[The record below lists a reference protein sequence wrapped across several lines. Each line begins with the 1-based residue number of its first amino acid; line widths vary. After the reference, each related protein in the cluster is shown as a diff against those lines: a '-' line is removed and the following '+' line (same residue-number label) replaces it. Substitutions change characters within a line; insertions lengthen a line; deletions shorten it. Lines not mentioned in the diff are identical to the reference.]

1 MDPSLRWD
9 DAGIVRFSL
18 FPASNPNRTMS
29 ENIRTVAMRAARCLV
44 LIAATALAACRTAPL
59 AEPSPPAAPP
69 PPLTATR
76 GEFLVE
82 AGALD
87 TWNAVGQIA
96 VRTPGVTYEGRAQ
109 MLGLYALRY
118 RGESLM
124 VLTRPLLASETSGRL
139 TTRVTATTAAGKLV
153 DSEAAA
159 ELLALLQRELPD
171 EIERVRKRQ
180 AAEKARPVRKRKS
193 R

>member
-1 MDPSLRWD
+1 
-9 DAGIVRFSL
+9 
-18 FPASNPNRTMS
+18 MS
-29 ENIRTVAMRAARCLV
+29 ENVATLVMHAVRCL
-44 LIAATALAACRTAPL
+44 LLTAAANLAACRTAPVVQ
-59 AEPSPPAAPP
+59 PPPPAAAPP

-76 GEFLVE
+76 GEFLIE

-96 VRTPGVTYEGRAQ
+96 VRTRGVTYEGRAQ

-124 VLTRPLLASETSGRL
+124 VLTRPLLASETAGRL
-139 TTRVTATTAAGKLV
+139 TTRVTATSAGGKLV

-171 EIERVRKRQ
+171 EIESVRKRQ
-180 AAEKARPVRKRKS
+180 AAEKAKPVRKRRS